1 MSQSDVKKV
10 EQLTPK
16 LKRNNRYAVIGNLV
30 SFTALLI
37 IFVSTLGTQRLVD
50 YWTDYGSVV
59 VIRLTITIS
68 TSLLPFPFL
77 TGVEHLLAYFNVDG
91 YYNAVLYDGVNRIR
105 WISYSITNGLVTIS
119 LLTLVGAG
127 NIYLVVSSV
136 LANAVMMYFG
146 YKHEVANHPARSKK
160 TLEYLLMGF
169 VPFFALWIPILGY
182 QISRQSVS
190 KLYESFAVYGS
201 FPIALLF
208 VVPLLIRYRSAG
220 SIKPRITANY
230 RMENFYI
237 LLSLTAKIYLD
248 WAITFGN
255 LVDP

>member
-1 MSQSDVKKV
+1 MSQLVVKKV
-10 EQLTPK
+10 AEFTPK
-16 LKRNNRYAVIGNLV
+16 LKRTNLIAAIGNFA

-37 IFVSTLGTQRLVD
+37 IFLSTQSTQRLVN
-50 YWTDYGSVV
+50 YWTDYANIV

-77 TGVEHLLAYFNVDG
+77 TGVEHLLAYFDVDG
-91 YYNAVLYDGVNRIR
+91 YYAAVLYDGINRIR

-119 LLTLVGAG
+119 LLTLVGGG

-136 LANAVMMYFG
+136 LANVVMMYFG
-146 YKHEVANHPARSKK
+146 YRHEVANHPARSNP
-160 TLEYLLMGF
+160 TLEFLLMGF
-169 VPFFALWIPILGY
+169 IPFFAIWIPILGY
-182 QISRQSVS
+182 QIARQSTS

-201 FPIALLF
+201 LPIALLF

-220 SIKPRITANY
+220 SPKNRVSANY
-230 RMENFYI
+230 RMETFYI
-237 LLSLTAKIYLD
+237 ILSLTAKIYLD
-248 WAITFGN
+248 WTIVIGN